1 MFSKLTAVFTIVAA
15 AAVSAQ
21 GVINTPASLTQCVP
35 TSLSWTVTNGP
46 FYLSIIPG
54 GQPSAIPL
62 YDFGQVMAS
71 PVTWPVNITAGTS
84 IGLKLVDSQGAP
96 FYSEAVT
103 IMPGTS
109 DSCINNAA
117 AVGGSSSAAADG
129 TSSVASS
136 AMASAST
143 AAGTAA
149 GGVAGA
155 TSSVAASAS
164 NVVSSVRASASNVV
178 SSATGAAASGAN
190 SASNRASSVT
200 SAAAGAASSTAA
212 GGASKIESTGLLA
225 AALAIVAV
233 AAL

>member
-54 GQPSAIPL
+54 SQPSAAPL
-62 YDFGQVMAS
+62 FDFGQVMAS

-84 IGLKLVDSQGAP
+84 IGLKLVDSQGNP

-117 AVGGSSSAAADG
+117 AVGGSSSAGESGA
-129 TSSVASS
+129 SSMASS

-143 AAGTAA
+143 AAG
-149 GGVAGA
+149 GVAGA
-155 TSSVAASAS
+155 ASSVAASAS